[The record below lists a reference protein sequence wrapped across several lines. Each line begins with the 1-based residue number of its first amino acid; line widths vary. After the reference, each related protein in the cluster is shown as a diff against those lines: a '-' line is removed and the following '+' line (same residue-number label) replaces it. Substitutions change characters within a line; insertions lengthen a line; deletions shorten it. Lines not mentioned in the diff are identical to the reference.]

1 MVLELAKG
9 KLPVFV
15 FILSLYLHIFIS
27 CGHVMLKDYA
37 EISRMLQKAHP
48 KNPCTA
54 AAEVQWDLNSGEH
67 FTWVQQLSSP
77 CHAFAQNCSRLQR
90 DICSFQSHIRKFASF
105 YLLSFFPTGSISEEE
120 ESFAPLFLLSIV
132 SSYHSNNSMAYSKFY
147 LGFLKEHERRTGRG
161 ERFEEVM
168 REFYK
173 WSSRAEMSYTS
184 ISYVKMLL

>member
-27 CGHVMLKDYA
+27 CGRVMLKDYA

-105 YLLSFFPTGSISEEE
+105 YLLSLFFLQD
-120 ESFAPLFLLSIV
+120 LFQKRKKVLLHCFYYVLSVVTTVIIPWHIV
-132 SSYHSNNSMAYSKFY
+132 SFTQVFSRSMKEGLAEEK
-147 LGFLKEHERRTGRG
+147 GLK
-161 ERFEEVM
+161 
-168 REFYK
+168 K
-173 WSSRAEMSYTS
+173 
-184 ISYVKMLL
+184 L